1 MLLSP
6 SSQQRLVHVIEPILN
21 PTLKKSHIVLMIDMV
36 ATGQGK
42 ILEGQGISLHC
53 QGKFMALKEIREK

>member
-1 MLLSP
+1 MPLSR

-42 ILEGQGISLHC
+42 NSSRSENLTSLS
-53 QGKFMALKEIREK
+53 GKI